1 MDNFMDRLTK
11 RFNAGELIQAN
22 GEAEARENERLRK
35 QTAEYEK
42 MMQEIRRLNLK
53 TVEVSEQVS
62 QMLSCGIE
70 QLEEYE
76 VKLHG
81 LIKEEETDKT
91 EAAADAQQI
100 NQVITQELAQQKKEL
115 DLQIAG
121 MQELMDAQLKNL
133 QDSMGVQLSGADEKL
148 LGVDNRIFGVDE
160 KLLGVS
166 DRLSDV
172 DEKLTDVGDRLS
184 GVDEKLTDVGDRF
197 SGVDEKLSGV
207 NDRIS
212 VVDEKLADVDGQ
224 ISEAVER
231 LLAENAQSL
240 AMLKEWNE
248 QKQQGSQ
255 TETLDTVRAVE
266 DKLEHLSGN
275 IADNAIRQHSLLQD
289 MAVNTENALQDLT
302 RTTEDA
308 LQNLQN
314 KLEQQKP
321 ADNAELIEATGQIK
335 EMIVN
340 IRLYLDDVQKHVED
354 YVHKEDVKVYRN
366 VQAVLMEQL
375 SNKTR
380 DLNDHMDAL
389 EKSVQKSKG
398 TKPLLVFA
406 ILLSAASL
414 TIQILQML
422 GIL

>member
-76 VKLHG
+76 AKLHG

-148 LGVDNRIFGVDE
+148 LGVDNRISGVDE

-166 DRLSDV
+166 DRI
-172 DEKLTDVGDRLS
+172 
-184 GVDEKLTDVGDRF
+184 

-212 VVDEKLADVDGQ
+212 VVDEKLTGVDGQ

-240 AMLKEWNE
+240 AMLKEWDE
-248 QKQQGSQ
+248 QKQQGDQ

-340 IRLYLDDVQKHVED
+340 IRLYLDDVQKHIED

>member
-148 LGVDNRIFGVDE
+148 LGVDNRISGVDE
-160 KLLGVS
+160 KLQGVS
-166 DRLSDV
+166 DRLSGV

-197 SGVDEKLSGV
+197 SGVDEKLTG
-207 NDRIS
+207 
-212 VVDEKLADVDGQ
+212 VDG
-224 ISEAVER
+224 AVEK

-255 TETLDTVRAVE
+255 TETLDTVRTVE
-266 DKLEHLSGN
+266 NKLEHLSGN

-406 ILLSAASL
+406 ILLSAATL

>member
-148 LGVDNRIFGVDE
+148 LGVDNRISGVDE

-166 DRLSDV
+166 
-172 DEKLTDVGDRLS
+172 DRLS

-197 SGVDEKLSGV
+197 SSVDEKLTG
-207 NDRIS
+207 
-212 VVDEKLADVDGQ
+212 VDG
-224 ISEAVER
+224 AVEK

-340 IRLYLDDVQKHVED
+340 IRLYLDDVQKHIED

-414 TIQILQML
+414 TLQILQML

>member
-76 VKLHG
+76 AKLHG

-148 LGVDNRIFGVDE
+148 LGVDNRISSVDE

-166 DRLSDV
+166 DRI
-172 DEKLTDVGDRLS
+172 
-184 GVDEKLTDVGDRF
+184 

-212 VVDEKLADVDGQ
+212 VVDEKLTGVDGQ

-240 AMLKEWNE
+240 AMLKEWDE
-248 QKQQGSQ
+248 QKQQGDQ

-340 IRLYLDDVQKHVED
+340 IRLYLDDVQKHIED

-398 TKPLLVFA
+398 TKPLLGFA

>member
-148 LGVDNRIFGVDE
+148 LGVDNRISGVDE

-166 DRLSDV
+166 
-172 DEKLTDVGDRLS
+172 DRLS

-197 SGVDEKLSGV
+197 SGVDEKLTG
-207 NDRIS
+207 
-212 VVDEKLADVDGQ
+212 VDG
-224 ISEAVER
+224 AVEK

-340 IRLYLDDVQKHVED
+340 IRLYLDDVQKHIED

-414 TIQILQML
+414 TLQILQML

>member
-148 LGVDNRIFGVDE
+148 LGVDNRISG
-160 KLLGVS
+160 
-166 DRLSDV
+166 V

-197 SGVDEKLSGV
+197 SGVDEKLTG
-207 NDRIS
+207 
-212 VVDEKLADVDGQ
+212 VDG
-224 ISEAVER
+224 AVEK

-240 AMLKEWNE
+240 AMLREWNA
-248 QKQQGSQ
+248 QKEQGSQ

-340 IRLYLDDVQKHVED
+340 IRLYLDDVQKHIED

>member
-76 VKLHG
+76 AKLRAFAVEDEA
-81 LIKEEETDKT
+81 KQTET
-91 EAAADAQQI
+91 AVDAQQMNI
-100 NQVITQELAQQKKEL
+100 AITQELTEQKKAL

-121 MQELMDAQLKNL
+121 MQELMDAQLKNM
-133 QDSMGVQLSGADEKL
+133 QDSMGVQFS
-148 LGVDNRIFGVDE
+148 GVDD
-160 KLLGVS
+160 KLTSVG

-172 DEKLTDVGDRLS
+172 DEKLTGVGDRLS
-184 GVDEKLTDVGDRF
+184 GVDEKLTGVGDRL
-197 SGVDEKLSGV
+197 SGVDEKLTG
-207 NDRIS
+207 
-212 VVDEKLADVDGQ
+212 VDGQ
-224 ISEAVER
+224 ISAAVEK

-321 ADNAELIEATGQIK
+321 ADNAELIEAAGQIK

-340 IRLYLDDVQKHVED
+340 IRLYLDDVQKHIED

-375 SNKTR
+375 SSKTR

>member
-133 QDSMGVQLSGADEKL
+133 QDSMGVQLFGADEKL
-148 LGVDNRIFGVDE
+148 LGVDNRISGVDE

-166 DRLSDV
+166 
-172 DEKLTDVGDRLS
+172 DRLS
-184 GVDEKLTDVGDRF
+184 GVDEKLTDVGDRLFGADEKLTDVGDRF
-197 SGVDEKLSGV
+197 SSVDEKLTGV
-207 NDRIS
+207 DGA
-212 VVDEKLADVDGQ
+212 VEKLLV
-224 ISEAVER
+224 
-231 LLAENAQSL
+231 ENAQSL

-340 IRLYLDDVQKHVED
+340 IRLYLDDVQKHIED

>member
-121 MQELMDAQLKNL
+121 MQELMDAQLKNM
-133 QDSMGVQLSGADEKL
+133 QDSMGVQFSGVDDKLSGIGDRLSGA
-148 LGVDNRIFGVDE
+148 
-160 KLLGVS
+160 
-166 DRLSDV
+166 

-184 GVDEKLTDVGDRF
+184 GVDDKLVGVGDR
-197 SGVDEKLSGV
+197 L
-207 NDRIS
+207 S
-212 VVDEKLADVDGQ
+212 VVDEKLTGVDGQ
-224 ISEAVER
+224 ISAAVEK

-248 QKQQGSQ
+248 QKQQGDQ

-340 IRLYLDDVQKHVED
+340 IRLYLDDVQKHIED

>member
-133 QDSMGVQLSGADEKL
+133 QDSMGVQLFGADEKL
-148 LGVDNRIFGVDE
+148 LGVDNRISGVDE

-166 DRLSDV
+166 DRLSGVDEKLTDV
-172 DEKLTDVGDRLS
+172 GDRLFGADEKLTDVGDRLS

-197 SGVDEKLSGV
+197 SSVDEKLTGV
-207 NDRIS
+207 DGA
-212 VVDEKLADVDGQ
+212 VEKLLV
-224 ISEAVER
+224 
-231 LLAENAQSL
+231 ENAQSL

-340 IRLYLDDVQKHVED
+340 IRLYLDDVQKHIED

>member
-148 LGVDNRIFGVDE
+148 LGVDNRISGVDE

-172 DEKLTDVGDRLS
+172 DEKLTDVGDRL
-184 GVDEKLTDVGDRF
+184 

-255 TETLDTVRAVE
+255 TETLDTVRTVE

>member
-53 TVEVSEQVS
+53 MVEVSEQVS

-133 QDSMGVQLSGADEKL
+133 QDSVGVQLSGADDKL
-148 LGVDNRIFGVDE
+148 LGVDNRISGVDE

-166 DRLSDV
+166 DRI
-172 DEKLTDVGDRLS
+172 S
-184 GVDEKLTDVGDRF
+184 GVDEKLA
-197 SGVDEKLSGV
+197 GV

-212 VVDEKLADVDGQ
+212 VVDEKLTDVDGQ

-240 AMLKEWNE
+240 AMLREWNV
-248 QKQQGSQ
+248 QKQQGDR
-255 TETLDTVRAVE
+255 TEILDTVRTVE
-266 DKLEHLSGN
+266 NKLEQLSGN
-275 IADNAIRQHSLLQD
+275 ITDNAIRQHNLLQD

-308 LQNLQN
+308 LRNLQM
-314 KLEQQKP
+314 KIEQQ
-321 ADNAELIEATGQIK
+321 ASAENANAELIEATGQIK

-340 IRLYLDDVQKHVED
+340 VRLYLDDVQKHIED

-380 DLNDHMDAL
+380 DLSDHMDSL
-389 EKSVQKSKG
+389 EKSVQKRKG

-414 TIQILQML
+414 AIQILQML

>member
-76 VKLHG
+76 AKLRAFAVEDEA
-81 LIKEEETDKT
+81 KETET
-91 EAAADAQQI
+91 AVDAQQM
-100 NQVITQELAQQKKEL
+100 NLAITRELAEQKKAL

-121 MQELMDAQLKNL
+121 MQELMDAQLKNM
-133 QDSMGVQLSGADEKL
+133 QDSMGVQFSGVDDKLSGIGDRLSGA
-148 LGVDNRIFGVDE
+148 
-160 KLLGVS
+160 
-166 DRLSDV
+166 

-184 GVDEKLTDVGDRF
+184 SVDEKLLGVSDRI

-212 VVDEKLADVDGQ
+212 VVDEKLTDVDGQ

>member
-22 GEAEARENERLRK
+22 GEAEARENERLLK

-133 QDSMGVQLSGADEKL
+133 QDSMGVQLFGADEKL
-148 LGVDNRIFGVDE
+148 LGVDNRISGVDD

-166 DRLSDV
+166 DRLSGVDEKLTDV
-172 DEKLTDVGDRLS
+172 GDRLFGADEKLTDVGDRLS

-197 SGVDEKLSGV
+197 SSVDEKLTGV
-207 NDRIS
+207 DGA
-212 VVDEKLADVDGQ
+212 VEKLLV
-224 ISEAVER
+224 
-231 LLAENAQSL
+231 ENAQSL

-340 IRLYLDDVQKHVED
+340 IRLYLDDVQKHIED

>member
-70 QLEEYE
+70 QLEAYE

-133 QDSMGVQLSGADEKL
+133 QDSVGVQLSGADDKL
-148 LGVDNRIFGVDE
+148 LGVDNRISGVDE

-166 DRLSDV
+166 DRI
-172 DEKLTDVGDRLS
+172 S
-184 GVDEKLTDVGDRF
+184 GVDEKLA
-197 SGVDEKLSGV
+197 GV

-212 VVDEKLADVDGQ
+212 VVDEKLTDVDGQ

-240 AMLKEWNE
+240 AMLREWNV
-248 QKQQGSQ
+248 QKQQGDR
-255 TETLDTVRAVE
+255 TEILDTVRTVE
-266 DKLEHLSGN
+266 NKLEQLSGN
-275 IADNAIRQHSLLQD
+275 ITDNAIRQHNLLQD

-308 LQNLQN
+308 LRNLQM
-314 KLEQQKP
+314 KIEQQ
-321 ADNAELIEATGQIK
+321 ASAENANAELIEATGQIK

-340 IRLYLDDVQKHVED
+340 VRLYLDDVQKHIED

-380 DLNDHMDAL
+380 DLSDQMDSL
-389 EKSVQKSKG
+389 DKSIKKSKG

-414 TIQILQML
+414 AVQILQML

>member
-121 MQELMDAQLKNL
+121 MQELMDVQLKNL

-148 LGVDNRIFGVDE
+148 LGVDNRISGVDE

-184 GVDEKLTDVGDRF
+184 GVVEKLTDVGDRF
-197 SGVDEKLSGV
+197 SGVDEKLTG
-207 NDRIS
+207 
-212 VVDEKLADVDGQ
+212 VDG
-224 ISEAVER
+224 AVEK

>member
-148 LGVDNRIFGVDE
+148 LGVDNRISGVDE

-166 DRLSDV
+166 DRLSGVDEKLTDV
-172 DEKLTDVGDRLS
+172 GDRLFGADEKLTDVGDRLS

-197 SGVDEKLSGV
+197 SGVDEKLTG
-207 NDRIS
+207 
-212 VVDEKLADVDGQ
+212 VDG
-224 ISEAVER
+224 AVEK

-321 ADNAELIEATGQIK
+321 ADNAELIEAIGQIK

-340 IRLYLDDVQKHVED
+340 IRLYLDDVQKHIED

>member
-100 NQVITQELAQQKKEL
+100 NRVITQELAQQKKEL

-148 LGVDNRIFGVDE
+148 LGVDNRISGVDE

-166 DRLSDV
+166 
-172 DEKLTDVGDRLS
+172 DRLS

-197 SGVDEKLSGV
+197 SSVDEKLTGV
-207 NDRIS
+207 DGA
-212 VVDEKLADVDGQ
+212 VEKLLV
-224 ISEAVER
+224 
-231 LLAENAQSL
+231 ENAQSL

>member
-62 QMLSCGIE
+62 QMLSRGIE

-76 VKLHG
+76 AKLHG

-148 LGVDNRIFGVDE
+148 LGVDNRISGVDE

-166 DRLSDV
+166 DRI
-172 DEKLTDVGDRLS
+172 
-184 GVDEKLTDVGDRF
+184 

-248 QKQQGSQ
+248 QKQQGDQ

-340 IRLYLDDVQKHVED
+340 IRLYLDDVQKHIED

>member
-148 LGVDNRIFGVDE
+148 LGVDNRISGVDE

-166 DRLSDV
+166 
-172 DEKLTDVGDRLS
+172 DRLS

-197 SGVDEKLSGV
+197 SGVDEKLTG
-207 NDRIS
+207 
-212 VVDEKLADVDGQ
+212 VDG
-224 ISEAVER
+224 AVEK

-240 AMLKEWNE
+240 AMLREWNA
-248 QKQQGSQ
+248 QKEQGSQ

-340 IRLYLDDVQKHVED
+340 IRLYLDDVQKHIED

>member
-76 VKLHG
+76 AKLRAFAVEDEA
-81 LIKEEETDKT
+81 KETET
-91 EAAADAQQI
+91 AVDAQQM
-100 NQVITQELAQQKKEL
+100 NLAITRELAEQKKAL

-121 MQELMDAQLKNL
+121 MQELMDAQLKNM
-133 QDSMGVQLSGADEKL
+133 QDSMGVQFSGVDDKLSGIGDRLSGA
-148 LGVDNRIFGVDE
+148 
-160 KLLGVS
+160 
-166 DRLSDV
+166 

-197 SGVDEKLSGV
+197 SGVDEKLTDV
-207 NDRIS
+207 VDRFS
-212 VVDEKLADVDGQ
+212 SVDEKLTGVDG
-224 ISEAVER
+224 AVEK

-266 DKLEHLSGN
+266 DKLEHLSGHL
-275 IADNAIRQHSLLQD
+275 ADNAIRQHSLLQD

-340 IRLYLDDVQKHVED
+340 IRLYLDDVQKHIED

>member
-100 NQVITQELAQQKKEL
+100 NQVIKQELAQQKKEL

-148 LGVDNRIFGVDE
+148 LGVDNRISSVDE

-166 DRLSDV
+166 DRI
-172 DEKLTDVGDRLS
+172 
-184 GVDEKLTDVGDRF
+184 

-212 VVDEKLADVDGQ
+212 VVDEKLTDVDGQ

-340 IRLYLDDVQKHVED
+340 IRLYLDDVQKHIED

>member
-148 LGVDNRIFGVDE
+148 LGVDNRISGVDE

-172 DEKLTDVGDRLS
+172 DEKLTDVGDRFS
-184 GVDEKLTDVGDRF
+184 GVDEKLT
-197 SGVDEKLSGV
+197 GVDG
-207 NDRIS
+207 
-212 VVDEKLADVDGQ
+212 
-224 ISEAVER
+224 AVEK

-340 IRLYLDDVQKHVED
+340 IRLYLDDVQKHIED

>member
-121 MQELMDAQLKNL
+121 MQELMDVQLKNL

-148 LGVDNRIFGVDE
+148 LGVDNRISGVDE

-197 SGVDEKLSGV
+197 SGVDEKLTGV
-207 NDRIS
+207 Y
-212 VVDEKLADVDGQ
+212 G
-224 ISEAVER
+224 AVEK

>member
-76 VKLHG
+76 AKLRAYAVEDEA
-81 LIKEEETDKT
+81 KET
-91 EAAADAQQI
+91 EAAVDAQQM
-100 NQVITQELAQQKKEL
+100 NLTITQELAEQKKAL
-115 DLQIAG
+115 DQQIAG
-121 MQELMDAQLKNL
+121 VQELMDAQLKNM
-133 QDSMGVQLSGADEKL
+133 QDSMGVQFSGVDDKLSGVGDSLSGIDE
-148 LGVDNRIFGVDE
+148 
-160 KLLGVS
+160 
-166 DRLSDV
+166 RL
-172 DEKLTDVGDRLS
+172 TGVGDRLS
-184 GVDEKLTDVGDRF
+184 GVDEKLTGVGDRL
-197 SGVDEKLSGV
+197 SAVDEKLTG
-207 NDRIS
+207 
-212 VVDEKLADVDGQ
+212 VDGQ
-224 ISEAVER
+224 ISAAVEK

-248 QKQQGSQ
+248 QKQQGNQ

-308 LQNLQN
+308 IQNLQS

-321 ADNAELIEATGQIK
+321 ADNAELIEAAGQIK

-340 IRLYLDDVQKHVED
+340 IRLYLDDVQKHIED

-380 DLNDHMDAL
+380 DLNDHMDSL

>member
-76 VKLHG
+76 AKLHG

-148 LGVDNRIFGVDE
+148 LGVDNRISSVDE

-166 DRLSDV
+166 DRI
-172 DEKLTDVGDRLS
+172 
-184 GVDEKLTDVGDRF
+184 

-212 VVDEKLADVDGQ
+212 VVDEKLTGVDGQ

-240 AMLKEWNE
+240 AMLKEWDE
-248 QKQQGSQ
+248 QKQQGDQ

-266 DKLEHLSGN
+266 DKLEHLSDN

-340 IRLYLDDVQKHVED
+340 IRLYLDDVQKHIED

-398 TKPLLVFA
+398 TKPLLGFA

>member
-62 QMLSCGIE
+62 QMLSCGVE

-76 VKLHG
+76 AKLRAFAVEDEA
-81 LIKEEETDKT
+81 KETET
-91 EAAADAQQI
+91 AVDAQQM
-100 NQVITQELAQQKKEL
+100 NLAITRELAEQKKAL

-133 QDSMGVQLSGADEKL
+133 QDSMGVQLSGVDDKLSGIGDRLSGADEKL
-148 LGVDNRIFGVDE
+148 TDVGDRLSGVDE

-166 DRLSDV
+166 DRI
-172 DEKLTDVGDRLS
+172 S

-197 SGVDEKLSGV
+197 SGVDEKLTG
-207 NDRIS
+207 
-212 VVDEKLADVDGQ
+212 VDG
-224 ISEAVER
+224 AVEK

-240 AMLKEWNE
+240 AMLREWNE

-340 IRLYLDDVQKHVED
+340 IRLYLDDVQKHIED

>member
-197 SGVDEKLSGV
+197 SGVDEKLTG
-207 NDRIS
+207 
-212 VVDEKLADVDGQ
+212 VDG
-224 ISEAVER
+224 AVEK

>member
-81 LIKEEETDKT
+81 LIREEETDKT
-91 EAAADAQQI
+91 EAVADAQQI

-121 MQELMDAQLKNL
+121 MQELMDAQLKNM
-133 QDSMGVQLSGADEKL
+133 QDSMGVQFSGVDDKLSG
-148 LGVDNRIFGVDE
+148 I
-160 KLLGVS
+160 
-166 DRLSDV
+166 
-172 DEKLTDVGDRLS
+172 GDRLS
-184 GVDEKLTDVGDRF
+184 GVDEKLTDVGDRL
-197 SGVDEKLSGV
+197 SGVDDKLVGV
-207 NDRIS
+207 GDRLS
-212 VVDEKLADVDGQ
+212 VVDEKLTGVDGQ
-224 ISEAVER
+224 ISAAVEK

-248 QKQQGSQ
+248 QKQQGDQ

-340 IRLYLDDVQKHVED
+340 IRLYLDDVQKHIED